1 MNTLD
6 DLRAEW
12 IEVRKGLARHI
23 AHLEAGN
30 KIHPIDQDADRAT
43 AELLERLK
51 RYRAEVEEWLV
62 HLPSEAR

>member
-12 IEVRKGLARHI
+12 IEVRKSLSRHI
-23 AHLEAGN
+23 TYLEAGN
-30 KIHPIDQDADRAT
+30 KIRPIGQDPDKAS

-51 RYRAEVEEWLV
+51 QYRAEVQKWLA
-62 HLPSEAR
+62 HLPSE